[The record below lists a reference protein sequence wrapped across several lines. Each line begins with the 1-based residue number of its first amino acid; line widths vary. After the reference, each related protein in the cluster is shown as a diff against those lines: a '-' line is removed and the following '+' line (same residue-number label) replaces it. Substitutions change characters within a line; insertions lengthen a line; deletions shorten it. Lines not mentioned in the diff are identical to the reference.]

1 MDQVTGPSSL
11 YSWARGWINSSA
23 HSTGMIGYSQ
33 VNQVYTC
40 IYICI
45 YVIYTGVIGIADRDA
60 IAGILTEK
68 KYYYNI
74 AVLNKLH

>member
-23 HSTGMIGYSQ
+23 HSTGMLGYSQ
-33 VNQVYTC
+33 VNQVY
-40 IYICI
+40 IYI
-45 YVIYTGVIGIADRDA
+45 IYTGVIGIADRDA

-68 KYYYNI
+68 KYYYDLD
-74 AVLNKLH
+74 VLNKLH